1 MSQYMY
7 HQFRKKGHQIFRTRN
22 HAYSFVYP
30 MHWPGTFINHSHDL
44 LLFAGDQLKVLTFY
58 FAAISTSGV
67 CIKVELLKNFWD
79 AILLIQNRKQILCA
93 RHFFAQRLKVGH
105 PVQHHYPHITPF
117 PPKKPLAHTPISAII
132 ASWTLRGFFFL
143 YYS

>member
-1 MSQYMY
+1 MKVNSCYVAIHVSSVKTERSPNLSHTQS
-7 HQFRKKGHQIFRTRN
+7 RLLIC
-22 HAYSFVYP
+22 
-30 MHWPGTFINHSHDL
+30 GTFINHSHDL
-44 LLFAGDQLKVLTFY
+44 LLFAGDKLKVLTFY

-132 ASWTLRGFFFL
+132 AS
-143 YYS
+143 